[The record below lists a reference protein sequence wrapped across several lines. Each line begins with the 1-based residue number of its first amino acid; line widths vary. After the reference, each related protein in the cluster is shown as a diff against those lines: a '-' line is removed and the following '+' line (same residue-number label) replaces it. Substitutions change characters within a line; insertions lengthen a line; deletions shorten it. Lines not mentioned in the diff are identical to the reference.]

1 MFALIHKNEVISGP
15 RDWDRAFFTFILNAK
30 NVHLNMPIPRTPLDN
45 EPYHIDTNTKIIRA
59 EIVQASINSMVEYH
73 QGPTWE
79 LFEDKALAHYA
90 TIDTP
95 IEFARNN
102 FKDLVAAKRYEKEI
116 KGTKTTIQETE
127 VTLDTSRDGRS
138 IFIQKYSLMQE
149 NTTVNWKF
157 PEGWLTITKAEL
169 GQCVMAGVTYIQSC
183 FDWEK
188 SYDDLINAATTKAEL
203 LQIEQNIK
211 NEDSSDL
218 NRATNDN

>member
-15 RDWDRAFFTFILNAK
+15 RDWDRAFFTFLLNSK
-30 NVHLNMPIPRTPLDN
+30 NVHLNMPIPRAPLDN
-45 EPYHIDTNTKIIRA
+45 EPYHIDTNTKIVRA
-59 EIVQASINSMVEYH
+59 EIVQGSLNPLVEYY

-79 LFEDKALAHYA
+79 LFEDKVLAHYA

-102 FKDLVAAKRYEKEI
+102 FKELVAAKRYEKEI
-116 KGTKTTIQETE
+116 KGIKTTIQETE
-127 VTLDTSRDGRS
+127 VTLDTSRDGRN

-169 GQCVMAGVTYIQSC
+169 GQCVAAGVTYIQSC

-203 LQIEQNIK
+203 LQIEQDIK
-211 NEDSSDL
+211 DEDSSDL
-218 NRATNDN
+218 NRAANVN